1 MVSAEVG
8 IVSLASAGL
17 PSLLPSSPSSS
28 PPCSDPGS
36 PHYPLI
42 LPSSPEPKP
51 PPRLHLGW
59 EPHPSPG
66 SWACGSGTQ
75 FSHPAAPL
83 LPIAAGCVRSLAPIH
98 CLSLSPRTLPSPLA
112 LSPLPCPPPLLCPS
126 TLRMAFLAGEPPP
139 RPPQPAIFTQS
150 KWGCSRCLGPRP
162 RPLSPLTP
170 LLLEGT
176 EPWPAGWVGG
186 EVGVCCELLRLTWP
200 SMPASPPTPQKPRPL
215 E

>member
-17 PSLLPSSPSSS
+17 PSLLLSFPSSS

-36 PHYPLI
+36 PHSPLI
-42 LPSSPEPKP
+42 LLSSPEPKP

-66 SWACGSGTQ
+66 SWACGSGRQ

-98 CLSLSPRTLPSPLA
+98 CLSLSPPALCPPLWLCLPFLVVLSCSAPLLSAWPFLQGSLHLALLSLPSSLRVSGAAPGALA
-112 LSPLPCPPPLLCPS
+112 PAPAPSLLSLLSFWKVQSPG
-126 TLRMAFLAGEPPP
+126 RLAGWKG
-139 RPPQPAIFTQS
+139 R
-150 KWGCSRCLGPRP
+150 
-162 RPLSPLTP
+162 
-170 LLLEGT
+170 
-176 EPWPAGWVGG
+176 WVCA
-186 EVGVCCELLRLTWP
+186 VSFCD
-200 SMPASPPTPQKPRPL
+200 
-215 E
+215 

>member
-17 PSLLPSSPSSS
+17 PSLLSSSPSSS

-36 PHYPLI
+36 PHCPLI
-42 LPSSPEPKP
+42 LLSSPEPKP

-66 SWACGSGTQ
+66 SWARGPGTQ

-83 LPIAAGCVRSLAPIH
+83 LPIAAGCVRSLPLFTFS
-98 CLSLSPRTLPSPLA
+98 LSLPRTLPSPPA
-112 LSPLPCPPPLLCPS
+112 MSPLPCPLLLCPS

-176 EPWPAGWVGG
+176 EPWPAGWGGG

-200 SMPASPPTPQKPRPL
+200 SMPAFPPNPPKPGLL

>member
-83 LPIAAGCVRSLAPIH
+83 LPICCWVCAFTRPYSLS
-98 CLSLSPRTLPSPLA
+98 LSLSPPTLCPPLWLCLPFLVLLPCSAPLRSAWPFLQGSLHLALLSLPSSLRVSGAAPGALA
-112 LSPLPCPPPLLCPS
+112 PAPAPSLLSLLSFWKVQSPG
-126 TLRMAFLAGEPPP
+126 RLAG
-139 RPPQPAIFTQS
+139 
-150 KWGCSRCLGPRP
+150 W
-162 RPLSPLTP
+162 
-170 LLLEGT
+170 EGR
-176 EPWPAGWVGG
+176 WVCA
-186 EVGVCCELLRLTWP
+186 VSFCD
-200 SMPASPPTPQKPRPL
+200 
-215 E
+215 